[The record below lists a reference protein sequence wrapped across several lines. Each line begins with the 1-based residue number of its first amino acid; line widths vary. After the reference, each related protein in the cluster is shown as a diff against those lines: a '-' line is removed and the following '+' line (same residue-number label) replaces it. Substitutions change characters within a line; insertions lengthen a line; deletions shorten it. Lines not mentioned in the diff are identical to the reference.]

1 MAPNRSAPPPPAE
14 SDEETA
20 SGSGSEEEEEEE
32 IAYSPPAAAP
42 KTMAPPPQ
50 KGQESED
57 SGEDEDDEEEEEGEE
72 EEEEKVNQLS
82 LTLAAKSPAPPPQKG
97 QESED
102 SGDEEE
108 EEPQKG
114 QESEDSGDEEEEET
128 DDEAPQPKPAPIQ
141 EAAEGKGA
149 KPSAG
154 EEKKPGAPFQRTWS
168 TDDEIRILEALAAH
182 RREHGTLPQADALAA
197 TLAGTLDNS
206 GFSLAV
212 LQGKL
217 KSLKR
222 RYSLAAKKGERPSKD
237 HDRRL
242 FDLSK
247 SVWGSVTAAVNS
259 GEQRE
264 DSEMCELYPYLA
276 EEVRALRK
284 EHPGLFKR
292 EFVMIDDDKARA
304 LDTKIKKQRLHQ
316 AKVIQ
321 RRGDLIK
328 EVTKTLIDLV
338 D

>member
-1 MAPNRSAPPPPAE
+1 MAPKRSAPPPQPPPAE

-20 SGSGSEEEEEEE
+20 SGSGSEEEE
-32 IAYSPPAAAP
+32 IAYSPPPAAP

-57 SGEDEDDEEEEEGEE
+57 SGEDEDVEEEEGGEDEEEEEEE
-72 EEEEKVNQLS
+72 EEEEKVNHPS
-82 LTLAAKSPAPPPQKG
+82 LTQAAKNPPPP
-97 QESED
+97 
-102 SGDEEE
+102 
-108 EEPQKG
+108 PQKG

-141 EAAEGKGA
+141 AAAAAQVKGA

-154 EEKKPGAPFQRTWS
+154 EDKKPGAPFQRTWS

-206 GFSLAV
+206 GCSLAL

-217 KSLKR
+217 KALKR

-247 SVWGSVTAAVNS
+247 SVWGSVTMATNGGA
-259 GEQRE
+259 QRD

-292 EFVMIDDDKARA
+292 EFAMIDDDKARA

-338 D
+338 N